1 MSRGEE
7 TFSEKELTRDMLLGR
22 VLVMCQVEL

>member
-1 MSRGEE
+1 MSKGEG